1 MAAADFVTCRS
12 TFLAAFSASVPEEKN
27 QGKTL
32 FQALPD
38 GQFFAGSSG
47 VVCRL
52 YSSYYPLPR
61 IS

>member
-47 VVCRL
+47 VACRL
-52 YSSYYPLPR
+52 YSS
-61 IS
+61 